1 MWLMRY
7 STKPLSHDY
16 KVINHVASLLYITVN
31 QTICLAKC
39 NFVQT
44 RSELSGKR
52 SIAERCVILSTTN
65 VCHVD
70 RAVNMFFS
78 HIVLL

>member
-31 QTICLAKC
+31 QTICLVKYNFARQEVNCLAKG
-39 NFVQT
+39 Q
-44 RSELSGKR
+44 L
-52 SIAERCVILSTTN
+52 LN
-65 VCHVD
+65 V
-70 RAVNMFFS
+70 
-78 HIVLL
+78 VLY